1 MTNHNREQN
10 VNFEQLIASIDAD
23 TYQRLKTAVELGKWP
38 SGQSLSREQ
47 KELSLQAVIAYE
59 SKHLPPE
66 QRTGYIAPNKPTACG
81 HDEEVAEE
89 VPLRWDII
97 SD

>member
-1 MTNHNREQN
+1 

-38 SGQSLSREQ
+38 NGQTLTREQ

-59 SKHLPPE
+59 TRNLPPE
-66 QRTGYIAPNKPTACG
+66 QRTGYIERNKPTACG
-81 HDEEVAEE
+81 HTEDEVEEEVL
-89 VPLRWDII
+89 LRWE
-97 SD
+97 